1 MMFRLRL
8 RRAEERA
15 MIFSREQRVGLFFL
29 GGILLFVGFIEVT
42 VGTGLFSRGTRV
54 WAEFSD
60 VQGLTSGAQVRVA
73 GVKAGAVREI
83 RLEPDRVRVALE
95 LRKGIELHE
104 DAVARLDFQALSGAR
119 FLTIDRGSPD
129 RKLLPRGATIRSES
143 AAGISQMV
151 DELDKV
157 GGSIRNLAD
166 SLNENQD
173 RLLKTVS
180 EMLEENRQGLAQ
192 TVKNLGGITDKLNN
206 GQGTLGKLLADPTLY
221 DEVTATLASLR
232 DSFGDIR
239 KVTGRL
245 ARGEGLLGK
254 LMTEDGM
261 YDDLRDSAA
270 DLHVTMENFAEVS
283 GQVRRGEGTLGRLV
297 ADDSLY
303 NSADGALKGVSRATQ
318 GIEDQAPISVL
329 GTLFGT
335 LF

>member
-1 MMFRLRL
+1 
-8 RRAEERA
+8 
-15 MIFSREQRVGLFFL
+15 MILSREQRVGLFFL
-29 GGILLFVGFIEVT
+29 GGILLFVGFIEAT
-42 VGTGLFSRGTRV
+42 VGTGLLTRGTRM

-95 LRKGIELHE
+95 LKKGIELHE

-129 RKLLPRGATIRSES
+129 RKLLPQGATIRSES

-157 GGSIRNLAD
+157 GGSLRNLAD

-221 DEVTATLASLR
+221 DEATATLAALR

-254 LMTEDGM
+254 LLTEDGM

-270 DLHVTMENFAEVS
+270 DLHLTMENFAEVS
-283 GQVRRGEGTLGRLV
+283 GQVKRGEGTLGRLV

-303 NSADGALKGVSRATQ
+303 NSAEGALKGVSRATQ

-329 GTLFGT
+329 GTLLGT

>member
-1 MMFRLRL
+1 
-8 RRAEERA
+8 
-15 MIFSREQRVGLFFL
+15 MILSREQRVGLFFL
-29 GGILLFVGFIEVT
+29 GGILLFVGFIEAT

-54 WAEFSD
+54 WAEFAD

-95 LRKGIELHE
+95 LKKGIQLHE

-129 RKLLPRGATIRSES
+129 RKLLPPDATLRSES

-157 GGSIRNLAD
+157 GGSLRTLAD

-192 TVKNLGGITDKLNN
+192 TVKNLGGITDKLNS

-221 DEVTATLASLR
+221 DEAAATLASLR

-254 LMTEDGM
+254 LLTEDGM
-261 YDDLRDSAA
+261 YDDLRESVAG
-270 DLHVTMENFAEVS
+270 LHLTVENFAEVS
-283 GQVRRGEGTLGRLV
+283 ERVKHGEGTLGRLV

-303 NSADGALKGVSRATQ
+303 DSAEGALKGVSRATQ
-318 GIEDQAPISVL
+318 GLEDQAPISVL
-329 GTLFGT
+329 GTFIGT

>member
-1 MMFRLRL
+1 
-8 RRAEERA
+8 
-15 MIFSREQRVGLFFL
+15 MIMAISREQRVGLFFL
-29 GGILLFVGFIEVT
+29 GGVLLFVGFIEAT
-42 VGTGLFSRGTRV
+42 VGTGLFSHGFRL
-54 WAEFSD
+54 WAEFAD
-60 VQGLTSGAQVRVA
+60 VQGLTTGAQVRVA

-95 LRKGIELHE
+95 IKRGVDIHE

-119 FLTIDRGSPD
+119 FLTIERGSPD
-129 RKLLPRGATIRSES
+129 RKLLAPEATIRSES

-157 GGSIRNLAD
+157 GGSLKSLAD

-180 EMLEENRQGLAQ
+180 EMLEENREE
-192 TVKNLGGITDKLNN
+192 VKLTMRNLGGITDKLNS

-221 DEVTATLASLR
+221 DTATATLASLR

-239 KVTGRL
+239 QVTGRL

-254 LMTEDGM
+254 LLAEDGM
-261 YDDLRDSAA
+261 YDDLRETMAS
-270 DLHVTMENFAEVS
+270 LNVTMGNFAEVS
-283 GQVRRGEGTLGRLV
+283 DQVRRGEGTLGHLLV
-297 ADDSLY
+297 DDTLY
-303 NSADGALKGVSRATQ
+303 RDAEGALKGVSRATQ

-329 GTLFGT
+329 GTFIGT

>member
-1 MMFRLRL
+1 
-8 RRAEERA
+8 
-15 MIFSREQRVGLFFL
+15 MILSREQRVGLFFL
-29 GGILLFVGFIEVT
+29 GGILLFVGFIEAT

-54 WAEFSD
+54 WAEFAD

-83 RLEPDRVRVALE
+83 RLEPDHVRVALE
-95 LRKGIELHE
+95 LKKGIQLHE

-129 RKLLPRGATIRSES
+129 RKLLPPDATLRSES

-157 GGSIRNLAD
+157 GGSLRTLAD

-221 DEVTATLASLR
+221 DEAAATLASLR

-254 LMTEDGM
+254 LLTEDGM
-261 YDDLRDSAA
+261 YDDLRESVAG
-270 DLHVTMENFAEVS
+270 LHLTVENFAEVS
-283 GQVRRGEGTLGRLV
+283 ERVKHGEGTLGRLV

-303 NSADGALKGVSRATQ
+303 NSAEGALKGVSRATQ
-318 GIEDQAPISVL
+318 GLEDQAPISVL
-329 GTLFGT
+329 GAFIGT